1 MGSLAQAKTLGGV
14 GSILLVLG
22 LVPSVGF
29 ILGIAGFIL
38 VLVAVKY
45 IADATGKRA
54 IYSNMIIAVIMAI
67 IGMIIAM
74 VLVFGA
80 LYAFLGVEVLEGV
93 IPPLIEQPDIT
104 DMDFIAFLGA
114 LILGLILFWIFFMI
128 SAVFLKK
135 SFKAI
140 SSTLNVG
147 MFGTAGLLYLIGA
160 ILIVVVVG
168 IVLILVAQILMIVAF
183 FSMPEQPPAAA
194 PA

>member
-1 MGSLAQAKTLGGV
+1 MGSLAQAKTLGVV
-14 GSILLVLG
+14 GSILVVLG
-22 LVPSVGF
+22 LIPSVGT
-29 ILGIAGFIL
+29 ILGIVGFIL

-54 IYSNMIIAVIMAI
+54 IFSNMVIAVLMAI
-67 IGMIIAM
+67 IGLIIAM

-80 LYAFLGVEVLEGV
+80 LFAFLGVEVLEGA
-93 IPPLIEQPDIT
+93 IPPLIEEPDIT

-114 LILGLILFWIFFMI
+114 LIIGLLLFWIFFII

-168 IVLILVAQILMIVAF
+168 IVLILVAEILMIVAF
-183 FSMPEQPPAAA
+183 WSMPEQPPAAA